1 MPGSNQVLEAVLPVG
16 VISWKI
22 SGKVVKMVIMSSK
35 GLTVVIQNV
44 ELVAVAVMSVD
55 LLQLG
60 LVQGL
65 VPGLVQVVTHLV
77 HVVLGQEAL
86 YSGYWGMGIITPA
99 SCSSGVRSWTSEQL
113 QTSSATLLNTVLVI
127 ISNFKYY
134 YPQRA
139 QRAGGISK
147 GLVIS
152 WLWLSLTTLVIARD
166 KMWGKITKFYD
177 NFEPPYLWTE
187 NSF

>member
-22 SGKVVKMVIMSSK
+22 SGKVVKMLIMSSK

-65 VPGLVQVVTHLV
+65 VPGLVQVVAHLV
-77 HVVLGQEAL
+77 HVILGQGGAVQRVLG
-86 YSGYWGMGIITPA
+86 YGDHH
-99 SCSSGVRSWTSEQL
+99 SS
-113 QTSSATLLNTVLVI
+113 
-127 ISNFKYY
+127 
-134 YPQRA
+134 
-139 QRAGGISK
+139 
-147 GLVIS
+147 
-152 WLWLSLTTLVIARD
+152 
-166 KMWGKITKFYD
+166 
-177 NFEPPYLWTE
+177 
-187 NSF
+187 

>member
-22 SGKVVKMVIMSSK
+22 SGKVVKMLIMSSK
-35 GLTVVIQNV
+35 GLTVVILNV

-65 VPGLVQVVTHLV
+65 VPGLVQVVAHLV
-77 HVVLGQEAL
+77 HVVLGQGGAVQRVL
-86 YSGYWGMGIITPA
+86 GYGDHH
-99 SCSSGVRSWTSEQL
+99 SSSGVRSWTREQL
-113 QTSSATLLNTVLVI
+113 QTSSATLLNQVLVI

-152 WLWLSLTTLVIARD
+152 WSWLSLTTLVIARD